1 MYKYV
6 LRKYGY
12 KTQVEFGNEQY
23 EEFTLED
30 LKTPPYALVIKGN
43 KMFSFEFGKV
53 EIFDVITDT
62 DNERIIVCAFTIS

>member
-30 LKTPPYALVIKGN
+30 LKTPSYALVIKGN
-43 KMFSFEFGKV
+43 KMFAFEFGKV

-62 DNERIIVCAFTIS
+62 DNKRIVVCAFTIS